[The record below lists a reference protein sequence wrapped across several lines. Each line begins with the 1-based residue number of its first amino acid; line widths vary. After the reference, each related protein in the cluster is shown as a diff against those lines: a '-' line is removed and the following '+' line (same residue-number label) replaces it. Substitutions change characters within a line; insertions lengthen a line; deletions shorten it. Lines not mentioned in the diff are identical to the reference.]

1 MGNSKDWH
9 KMKKKPEIHVAL
21 LKGGFGSE
29 REVSLKSGEA
39 CSIALQEN
47 GFKVSELDFNHLI
60 INQLNKLKP
69 DVCFNALHG
78 QYGED
83 GNIQGLLNILKIPYT
98 HSGVVTSAI
107 AMNKIYF
114 KKLITEETRNTNN
127 PIHFPKSLEISDGN
141 TLSVKNYNGPYVIK
155 PINGG
160 SSVGV
165 LLIKDNHEA
174 PLKKVWPNKHLMAE
188 ILVGT
193 RELTVTVLKDKPL
206 CVTEI
211 KTKEKNQFY
220 NYEAKYASGESFH
233 EIPAQIP
240 KLISQQAMDW
250 ALKAHQIIGCKGIS
264 RSDFRYDE
272 NKNLLFM
279 LEINTQ
285 PGMTKTSLAPEQC
298 AFCNIN
304 MVKMVRILIEE
315 ATYEC

>member
-1 MGNSKDWH
+1 MNIKSE
-9 KMKKKPEIHVAL
+9 MHVVL
-21 LKGGFGSE
+21 LKGGYGSE
-29 REVSLKSGEA
+29 REISLKSGDA
-39 CSIALQEN
+39 CSIALKEN
-47 GFKVSELDFNHLI
+47 GFKVSELDFNQSIATELT
-60 INQLNKLKP
+60 KLKP

-98 HSGVVTSAI
+98 HSGVTTSSI
-107 AMNKIYF
+107 AMNKIHF
-114 KKLITEETRNTNN
+114 KRIITKATENTSN
-127 PIHFPKSLEISDGN
+127 PINFPKSLEIDDGK
-141 TLSVKNYNGPYVIK
+141 TLSVKDHKGPYVIK

-165 LLIKDNHEA
+165 LLIKDNNEA
-174 PLKKVWPNKHLMAE
+174 PLKKTWPNKYLMAE
-188 ILVGT
+188 PLVGT
-193 RELTVTVLKDKPL
+193 RELTVTVLRDKPL

-211 KTKEKNQFY
+211 KTGQNNDFY
-220 NYEAKYASGESFH
+220 NYEAKYASGGSFH

-240 KLISQQAMDW
+240 KVISQQAMSW
-250 ALKAHQIIGCKGIS
+250 ALRAHQIIGCNGIS
-264 RSDFRYDE
+264 RSDFRYDPHNSE
-272 NKNLLFM
+272 LFM

-285 PGMTKTSLAPEQC
+285 PGMTKTSLAPEQG

>member
-1 MGNSKDWH
+1 
-9 KMKKKPEIHVAL
+9 MKIKSEMHVVL
-21 LKGGFGSE
+21 LKGGYGSE
-29 REVSLKSGEA
+29 REISLKSGDA
-39 CSIALQEN
+39 CSIALKEN
-47 GFKVSELDFNHLI
+47 GFKVSELDFNKSIATELT
-60 INQLNKLKP
+60 KLKP

-98 HSGVVTSAI
+98 HSGVTTSSI
-107 AMNKIYF
+107 AMNKIHF
-114 KKLITEETRNTNN
+114 KRIITKATENTTN
-127 PIHFPKSLEISDGN
+127 PIHFPRSLEIDDGKM
-141 TLSVKNYNGPYVIK
+141 LSVKDHKGPYVIK

-165 LLIKDNHEA
+165 LLIKDNNEA
-174 PLKKVWPNKHLMAE
+174 PLKKTWPNKYLMAE
-188 ILVGT
+188 SLVGT
-193 RELTVTVLKDKPL
+193 RELTVTVLRDKPL

-211 KTKEKNQFY
+211 KTGQNNDFY
-220 NYEAKYASGESFH
+220 NYEAKYASGGSFH

-240 KLISQQAMDW
+240 KVISQQAMSW
-250 ALKAHQIIGCKGIS
+250 ALRAHQIIGCKGIS
-264 RSDFRYDE
+264 RSDFRYDPNNCE
-272 NKNLLFM
+272 LFM

>member
-1 MGNSKDWH
+1 MGNSESWLE
-9 KMKKKPEIHVAL
+9 MKIKTEMHVVL
-21 LKGGFGSE
+21 LKGGYGLE
-29 REVSLKSGEA
+29 REISLKSGEA
-39 CSIALQEN
+39 CSIALKEN
-47 GFKVSELDFNHLI
+47 GFKVSELDFNQSIATELT
-60 INQLNKLKP
+60 KLKP

-98 HSGVVTSAI
+98 HSGVTSSSI
-107 AMNKIYF
+107 AMNKIHF
-114 KKLITEETRNTNN
+114 KRIITKATENTTN
-127 PIHFPKSLEISDGN
+127 PIHFPKSLEIDDGK
-141 TLSVKNYNGPYVIK
+141 TLSVKDHKGPYVIK

-165 LLIKDNHEA
+165 LLIKDNNEA
-174 PLKKVWPNKHLMAE
+174 PLKKTWPNKYLMAE
-188 ILVGT
+188 PLVGT
-193 RELTVTVLKDKPL
+193 RELTVTVLRDKPL

-211 KTKEKNQFY
+211 KTGQNNDFY
-220 NYEAKYASGESFH
+220 NYDAKYARGGSFH

-240 KLISQQAMDW
+240 NVISQQAMSW
-250 ALKAHQIIGCKGIS
+250 ALRAHQIIGCNGIS
-264 RSDFRYDE
+264 RSDFRYDPHNSE
-272 NKNLLFM
+272 LFM

>member
-1 MGNSKDWH
+1 MGDSESWLGMRIKSK
-9 KMKKKPEIHVAL
+9 MHVAL
-21 LKGGFGSE
+21 LKGGYGSE
-29 REVSLKSGEA
+29 REISLKSGDA
-39 CSIALQEN
+39 CSMALKEN
-47 GFKVSELDFNHLI
+47 GFKVSELDFNESIVTELI
-60 INQLNKLKP
+60 KLKP

-98 HSGVVTSAI
+98 HSGVTTSSI
-107 AMNKIYF
+107 AMNKIHF
-114 KKLITEETRNTNN
+114 KRIITNATEKTNN
-127 PIHFPKSLEISDGN
+127 PIKFPLSLEFNDGEI
-141 TLSVKNYNGPYVIK
+141 LSVKRHKGPYVIK

-165 LLIKDNHEA
+165 LLIKGNHEA
-174 PLKKVWPNKHLMAE
+174 PLKETWPNKYLMAE
-188 ILVGT
+188 TLVGT

-211 KTKEKNQFY
+211 KTGQNNDFY
-220 NYEAKYASGESFH
+220 NYDAKYANGGSLH
-233 EIPAQIP
+233 EIPAKIP
-240 KLISQQAMDW
+240 TIISQQAMSW

-264 RSDFRYDE
+264 RSDFRYDP
-272 NKNLLFM
+272 NDSKLFM

-285 PGMTKTSLAPEQC
+285 PGMTKTSLAPEQG

-304 MVKMVRILIEE
+304 IVQMVRILIEE